1 MFIIYDIRTDLIR
14 DSILFNWRQH
24 YQNNGGIPV
33 SHAHYKIFL
42 LALVIL
48 KSPAMLEN
56 LDGIER

>member
-1 MFIIYDIRTDLIR
+1 MIFEPTKFNKITY
-14 DSILFNWRQH
+14 SISLNWNQH

-56 LDGIER
+56 SDGIER